1 MIQVTKIEQFHLFS
15 SFQLNSD
22 VQKRPIHF
30 VIDSI
35 CHDNLSALL
44 NDPSVNVDAEHNSLT
59 PINILVELISE
70 SNFDTV
76 FSCIKLLVKHC
87 ANVNI
92 PDQNGLTPIIK
103 ILDCDELNTV
113 NKQVIVK
120 YFLENAI
127 IDIDSDES
135 VETRNKLTKLL
146 PDLILPPVQN
156 GNHHNWTFDR
166 LMTSLKAED
175 ETKFLKDINFIT
187 VKNPKQLEELITDNG
202 DTLLLYA
209 AKMDLSV
216 AVEKILRLGVNIN
229 ATFKTASAETY
240 GIAAEIYA
248 VDYACI
254 CGHYRV
260 LEVLLRSSR
269 LKCKKGLVS
278 NFVKYNNDQVE
289 NKCGKRKYE
298 NCFRFLVTHPNID
311 INGED
316 QEGLT
321 ALHYAIKYNNS
332 TIIQLLLYNGA
343 YIGIKNSWG
352 CSIFNM
358 NSQVLEE
365 HFDRCI
371 TATYRK
377 DTTSPELTFC
387 YENLVPNES
396 MRQSSEK
403 MLYEMTA
410 VELLSNSNELKHLI
424 KHPLIMSFFWF
435 KWKRLAPFF
444 YINLFFCALFDVTSV
459 SYILF
464 CYLDENKSVTI
475 QTMTLLLMIYIVARE
490 LVQLI
495 FSPRIY
501 LSSFDNYLESAVIVL
516 MLIILFDLG
525 FDEWRR
531 TIAATTIILM
541 ACGIFVLVGSL
552 PIPAFGV
559 HFVML
564 ETVGKNFL
572 KGLSLYSIIIIA
584 FALSFYASFHEPM
597 PSSKNSTIS
606 GVSHSS
612 KSHSE
617 CEHEYHKFSSIGLS
631 LLKTVVMTIGELD
644 AGSIDFNAN
653 TSSYLIFVVFI
664 LAVTTVLANLLNGLA
679 VSDINTVKSEAEL
692 LYLIRRCQVLARYE
706 KVFWN
711 KKFNEKFCI
720 KFPFNLNLFRAFHT
734 KYEISFKTQHYK
746 VRTNGVVRE
755 IIDASFNMFAK
766 YKVEKEDEMDR
777 EWFQNKISAIAD
789 DMQSLGELMSDK
801 FCVMENR
808 FSAMEQKN
816 ELIENSVRTLFERSA
831 IDNIRLNERISRI
844 ESTLKTLCDT
854 LT

>member
-1 MIQVTKIEQFHLFS
+1 M
-15 SFQLNSD
+15 
-22 VQKRPIHF
+22 
-30 VIDSI
+30 
-35 CHDNLSALL
+35 
-44 NDPSVNVDAEHNSLT
+44 
-59 PINILVELISE
+59 
-70 SNFDTV
+70 
-76 FSCIKLLVKHC
+76 
-87 ANVNI
+87 
-92 PDQNGLTPIIK
+92 PDQDGLTSIIK
-103 ILDCDELNTV
+103 ILGCDQLNTV

-120 YFLENAI
+120 YVLENAI
-127 IDIDSDES
+127 VDIDSDES
-135 VETRNKLTKLL
+135 SETRTKLTKLL
-146 PDLILPPVQN
+146 PDLQLPPLQN
-156 GNHHNWTFDR
+156 ENDHNWNFDR
-166 LMTSLKAED
+166 LMTSLKAEN
-175 ETKFLKDINFIT
+175 ETEFLKGINFIA
-187 VKNPKQLEELITDNG
+187 VNSPKKLEELISESGN
-202 DTLLLYA
+202 TLLLYA

-229 ATFKTASAETY
+229 ATLKAPPAY
-240 GIAAEIYA
+240 GIAAKMKAI
-248 VDYACI
+248 DYACV

-260 LEVLLRSSR
+260 LELLLRSPR
-269 LKCKKGLVS
+269 LNCKKGLVS
-278 NFVKYNNDQVE
+278 NFVKSINDQVE
-289 NKCGKRKYE
+289 NKYGKRKYE
-298 NCFRFLVTHPNID
+298 NCFRFLVNHPNVD

-332 TIIQLLLYNGA
+332 TIIQLLLYKGA
-343 YIGIKNSWG
+343 YIGIKNNWG

-358 NSQVLEE
+358 DSEVLEKR
-365 HFDRCI
+365 FDQCI
-371 TATYRK
+371 TATSRK

-387 YENLVPNES
+387 YKNLVPNES
-396 MRQSSEK
+396 MRMSSEK
-403 MLYEMTA
+403 VLYEMTA

-444 YINLFFCALFDVTSV
+444 YINLFLCALFDVTSV

-464 CYLDENKSVTI
+464 CYLDENKSVSI
-475 QTMTLLLMIYIVARE
+475 QTMTLLLMFYIVARE

-525 FDEWRR
+525 FDGWRR

-564 ETVGKNFL
+564 ETVGKNFV

-584 FALSFYASFHEPM
+584 FALSFYALFHEPM

-606 GVSHSS
+606 GVNHSS
-612 KSHSE
+612 KSQSE
-617 CEHEYHKFSSIGLS
+617 SEHEYHKFSSIGLS
-631 LLKTVVMTIGELD
+631 LLKTIVMTIGELD

-653 TSSYLIFVVFI
+653 ASSYFIFVVFI

-692 LYLIRRCQVLARYE
+692 LYLVRRCQVLARYE

-711 KKFNEKFCI
+711 KKISKKFCI
-720 KFPFNLNLFRAFHT
+720 KFPFNLNLFRAFDT
-734 KYEISFKTQHYK
+734 KYDISFKTQHYK

-755 IIDASFNMFAK
+755 IIDASFNMLAK
-766 YKVEKEDEMDR
+766 YKVEKEDEMDK
-777 EWFQNKISAIAD
+777 EWFQNKISALGD
-789 DMQSLGELMSDK
+789 EMQSLGELMNDQ
-801 FCVMENR
+801 FYVMGNR
-808 FSAMEQKN
+808 FSAIEQKN
-816 ELIENSVRTLFERSA
+816 ELIEKSVVNLFERSA
-831 IDNIRLNERISRI
+831 TDNNRLIERMSKI
-844 ESTLKTLCDT
+844 ESSLKTLCDN
-854 LT
+854 LGGLLKK